1 MTASTNL
8 ASVAAGTA
16 TNPAVPL
23 DSEEAVTM
31 VRTDATI
38 LSPEFAADQR
48 KMAARAAMLT
58 GPIFPTL
65 LKLAIPTMSV
75 LIAQTAVNV
84 AEAAYVGHLGSAPL
98 AGVALVFPVF
108 MLMTTMSNG
117 GIGSGVGSAV
127 SRAIGAGR
135 RHDADV
141 LVFHALVLAL
151 LFGLAFTAGA
161 WLLGPSLYHAMGGE
175 NEALEAA
182 VHYSAWLFSGAVPA
196 WVVNL
201 IASALRGSGNV
212 KVPAIVTLTGAVIL
226 IPASPALIFGFGP
239 IPRLGIAGAG
249 IAFTAYYTVAALLLL
264 RYMMSGRAGLVLKFG
279 SLHASYFK
287 DILKVGIPSAIG
299 TVMTNFTVIAVTAA
313 VGLFGINAIAGY
325 GTAARLDYVMI
336 PLLFGL
342 ATAVLTMVGVNV
354 GAGDVARAKRV
365 AWVGGFTGAALTEVI
380 GLVVAVFPGLWLHL
394 FTNDPL
400 VLPAAETYLHIVAPF
415 YGVFGLGLVLG
426 FAAQGAGQ
434 GIWPLLGATA
444 RMIVAAGIGWVA
456 VAKFGVGMPVLA
468 AIVAASFLATAAV
481 SVGAM
486 FYKPLWT
493 AARP

>member
-1 MTASTNL
+1 MNASSEAL
-8 ASVAAGTA
+8 RVSSIPAEAGFAAKPVIETPSA
-16 TNPAVPL
+16 E
-23 DSEEAVTM
+23 S
-31 VRTDATI
+31 I
-38 LSPEFAADQR
+38 ADQR
-48 KMAARAAMLT
+48 KNAARAALLN

-117 GIGSGVGSAV
+117 GIGSGVGSAI

-135 RHDADV
+135 KQDADV
-141 LVFHALVLAL
+141 LVFHALVLAV

-161 WLLGPSLYHAMGGE
+161 LLLGPSLYHAMGGE
-175 NEALEAA
+175 GEALEAA
-182 VHYSAWLFSGAVPA
+182 VHYSAWLFSGAIPA
-196 WVVNL
+196 WIVNL

-212 KVPAIVTLTGAVIL
+212 RVPAIVTLAGAVIL

-249 IAFTAYYTVAALLLL
+249 IAFTAYYTVACLVLLHYMRSGKSGLLLK
-264 RYMMSGRAGLVLKFG
+264 AGPLK
-279 SLHASYFK
+279 SVYFK
-287 DILKVGIPSAIG
+287 DILKVGIPSAVG
-299 TVMTNFTVIAVTAA
+299 TVLTNFTVIAVTAA
-313 VGLFGINAIAGY
+313 VGLFGIHAIAGY
-325 GTAARLDYVMI
+325 GTAARLDYIMI

-342 ATAVLTMVGVNV
+342 ATAVLTMVGVNM
-354 GAGDVARAKRV
+354 GAGDVMRAKKV
-365 AWVGGFTGAALTEVI
+365 AWIGGFTGAAMVEAI
-380 GLVVAVFPGLWLHL
+380 GLLVAVFPGIWLHM
-394 FTNDPL
+394 FTTDPL

-434 GIWPLLGATA
+434 GIWPLLGAVA
-444 RMIVAAGIGWVA
+444 RMLVAAGIGWIA
-456 VAKFGVGMPVLA
+456 VAKFGAGMPVLA
-468 AIVAASFLATAAV
+468 AIVATSFIATA
-481 SVGAM
+481 SVCVAAM
-486 FYKPLWT
+486 FYKPLWKPT
-493 AARP
+493 RK